1 MMSDGPSVPLAPPP
15 SFPLSDLTNTI
26 FFSCGSVRYLA
37 VATCPII
44 SLSLPVR
51 RTIDVGLS
59 ASSSFS
65 LVSSFPSLI
74 TQPLYPSGNPRHEI
88 LMDRSRD
95 QLLAGAGLAEDED
108 GGVGARP
115 HGRPAAEVLES
126 AALCSLSSP
135 RRKS

>member
-1 MMSDGPSVPLAPPP
+1 MRWRAQPSA
-15 SFPLSDLTNTI
+15 
-26 FFSCGSVRYLA
+26 R
-37 VATCPII
+37 ATYR
-44 SLSLPVR
+44 SLSLTVCSRNCAFTSLSLQVR

-74 TQPLYPSGNPRHEI
+74 THPLYPSGNPRHEI

-115 HGRPAAEVLES
+115 HGRPAAEVLPRES